1 MAQPKR
7 YSFPKALGLIA
18 LVFMIFGG
26 CSDSGTG
33 VKKELEPLVGAWRAQ
48 ELTLT
53 NQANPSLTWDLVEIG
68 ATFSLSILAT
78 GQYTAVLTAF
88 GQSNTE
94 TGNVEVSGNRVT
106 ISPVS
111 PPGPSVDGT
120 WQFIG
125 EILHLDGQTEFD
137 FNLDGTREQANVH
150 FELERVGN

>member
-1 MAQPKR
+1 MAKR
-7 YSFPKALGLIA
+7 SPSRPNRALC
-18 LVFMIFGG
+18 LVPLVLAVLWG
-26 CSDSGTG
+26 CSDSSTG

-53 NQANPSLTWDLVEIG
+53 NVANPSLTWDLVEIG

-94 TGNVEVSGNRVT
+94 AGNVEVSGNRVT
-106 ISPVS
+106 IQPVS

-120 WQFIG
+120 WQFVG
-125 EILHLDGQTEFD
+125 EILHLDGETEFD
-137 FNLDGTREQANVH
+137 FNFDGTREDADVH
-150 FELERVGN
+150 FELERVGG